1 MSYIALLVY
10 VFICSSAAF
19 LRVSV
24 SGVKTSESRA
34 AQGLEP
40 AHLLFAESVSVK
52 NAEKTKGAE
61 APLR

>member
-1 MSYIALLVY
+1 MSRIESYVY
-10 VFICSSAAF
+10 VFICSSAAS
-19 LRVSV
+19 LSVSV
-24 SGVKTSESRA
+24 SVRKTSESRA

-40 AHLLFAESVSVK
+40 AHAKSEKGVSYQ